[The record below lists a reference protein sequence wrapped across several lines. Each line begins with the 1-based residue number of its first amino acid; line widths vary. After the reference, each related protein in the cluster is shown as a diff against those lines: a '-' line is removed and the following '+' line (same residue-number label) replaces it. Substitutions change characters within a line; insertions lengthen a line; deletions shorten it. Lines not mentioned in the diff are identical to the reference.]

1 MVVHSLAGLPAFAAY
16 LATAIA
22 FCIIYLVV
30 YTRVTHHDEYDLIT
44 REGNAAAALA
54 LGMSLV
60 GFVIPLASAILHS
73 SDLLDCAIW
82 GVVALL
88 VQILAY
94 YLARLGYPG
103 ISLAIEK
110 NGLASALWLGFVS
123 IAAGLLSAA
132 SMSS

>member
-1 MVVHSLAGLPAFAAY
+1 MVVQSLAGLPAFAAY

-22 FCIIYLVV
+22 LCVIYLVV
-30 YTRVTHHDEYDLIT
+30 YTRVTHHDEYGLIT

-60 GFVIPLASAILHS
+60 GFVIPLASAILHT

-94 YLARLGYPG
+94 FLVRLGYPEV
-103 ISLAIEK
+103 SRSIEK
-110 NGLASALWLGFVS
+110 DTLASAIWLGFVS

-132 SMSS
+132 SMSY